1 MSEPALETLL
11 EGLTGRWTITRAF
24 EGEGALAVGV
34 ASLHPDGAETLAYRE
49 TTQLTLS
56 DGRVLQAYRNYRYR
70 FVDEWI
76 EIHFDDGPDKGRL
89 FVRLAFAQ
97 RLSKQAEA
105 FDIHHC
111 GDDTYR
117 VLFRLNL
124 PSLFETE
131 IAVSGPRKKYRAVS
145 RYERI
150 EEVLPPLRGKV
161 SCEA

>member
-1 MSEPALETLL
+1 MSERSLETLL
-11 EGLTGRWTITRAF
+11 EGLAGRWAITRAF

-34 ASLHPDGAETLAYRE
+34 ASLRPDGAETLAYRE
-49 TTQLTLS
+49 TSQLTLS

-70 FVDEWI
+70 FVDERI

-97 RLSKQAEA
+97 GRSKQAEA

-111 GDDTYR
+111 GDDAYR

-124 PSLFETE
+124 PTSFETE
-131 IAVSGPRKKYRAVS
+131 IVVSGPRKNYRALS
-145 RYERI
+145 RYSRI
-150 EEVLPPLRGKV
+150 
-161 SCEA
+161 